1 MTLVDVLGLR
11 CLLLSSNFNL
21 WRIFRQLK
29 GIGAPDLEQR
39 KEDGRWKMAGNAEQI
54 VKGLAADTLL
64 LLNYSVCFKNNSRE
78 AVKSIFNLSQNYE

>member
-1 MTLVDVLGLR
+1 M
-11 CLLLSSNFNL
+11 
-21 WRIFRQLK
+21 K

-39 KEDGRWKMAGNAEQI
+39 KEDGRWKMKMAGNAEQI